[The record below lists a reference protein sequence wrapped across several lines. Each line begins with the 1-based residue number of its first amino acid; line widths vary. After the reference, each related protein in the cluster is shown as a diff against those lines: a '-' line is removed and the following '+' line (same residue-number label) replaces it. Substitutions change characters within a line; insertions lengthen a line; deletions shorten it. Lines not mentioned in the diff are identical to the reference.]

1 MVWYYFFAAVCECVS
16 VTLVHVSVY
25 VSAHVC
31 GTDLSRP
38 GLIFSK
44 LRERREAQGVELAE
58 LPREPGPG
66 PGTPPHISPLRTSDI
81 NTSAVTIMSTSTSQS
96 SEVVLIC
103 LIKESEKNVIKNSI
117 ES

>member
-1 MVWYYFFAAVCECVS
+1 M
-16 VTLVHVSVY
+16 
-25 VSAHVC
+25 C

-103 LIKESEKNVIKNSI
+103 LIKESEKNVIKKIQLNHNTKYAMI
-117 ES
+117 THYLILFEYQF